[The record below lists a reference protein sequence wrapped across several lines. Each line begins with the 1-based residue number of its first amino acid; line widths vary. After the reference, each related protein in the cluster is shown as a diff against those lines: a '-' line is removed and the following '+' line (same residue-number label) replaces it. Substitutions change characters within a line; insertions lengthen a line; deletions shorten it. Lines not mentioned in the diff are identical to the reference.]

1 VAGQAVEKT
10 ASALRDVL
18 IDFASRHFDCEPADC
33 RLQDDAIICANRKIL
48 LTELYA
54 TGMERGDRFDVR
66 RKAYLSPRSI
76 GFNVHGVRVAV
87 HSVTGEIMTLQSVH
101 AADIGRLIN
110 PMQCRGQIDGAIA
123 MGFGWTLYEK
133 MVFDENGAMVNP
145 ALRDYRIP
153 AFADVP
159 RSEIYFADTY
169 DTVGPLGAK
178 AQGECS
184 INPVAPAIANAVAS
198 ATGVRFP
205 DLPLTPDRIFDRLGA
220 APKRGD

>member
-1 VAGQAVEKT
+1 MPGCE
-10 ASALRDVL
+10 ASECGLHDN
-18 IDFASRHFDCEPADC
+18 
-33 RLQDDAIICANRKIL
+33 AIICANRKVPL
-48 LTELYA
+48 SELYA
-54 TGMERGDRFDVR
+54 AGTKEGHRFDVI

-87 HSVTGEIMTLQSVH
+87 HRVTGEIMTLQSVH
-101 AADIGRLIN
+101 AADIGRPIN

-123 MGFGWTLYEK
+123 MGFGWALYEK
-133 MVFDENGAMVNP
+133 MVYDENGAMVNP

-169 DTVGPLGAK
+169 DKVGPLGAK
-178 AQGECS
+178 AQGEYA
-184 INPVAPAIANAVAS
+184 INAVAPAIANAVAN

-205 DLPLTPDRIFDRLGA
+205 ELPLTPDRIYEKLGSWTA
-220 APKRGD
+220 G